1 MHAKALKNTMILATT
16 FSTASIYAAPISVP
30 FSEDFESFAFGTTPL
45 TVAAT
50 PNAIGSLVANPFDAA
65 STSLQIA
72 MEDAPA
78 AAYLLYG
85 EATALQ
91 DFTVSVTIQAQDAG
105 QDIDFGDGE
114 YGITAAGAINA
125 GSSPTDLAG
134 NPFLAYTSDSGY
146 KLFVDTGFNDNTQTL
161 VLRNGATNI
170 ATADV
175 SDLTD
180 FFDQLGFTLTLTGTY
195 QPNGDVELVGTLTDL
210 LTDAPGNDD
219 SASVTVT
226 VLAADRQLGD
236 EFGLFQF
243 HSDTGN
249 DAIAAYDNLLIDV
262 VPEPGVALL
271 GLAGLGLI
279 TSRRRD

>member
-1 MHAKALKNTMILATT
+1 MYAKAFKNTMILATT
-16 FSTASIYAAPISVP
+16 VSTASIYAGPISVP

-72 MEDAPA
+72 MEEAPA

-85 EATALQ
+85 EAPALQ

-125 GSSPTDLAG
+125 SSSPTDLAG
-134 NPFLAYTSDSGY
+134 NPFLAYTPDSGY

-210 LTDAPGNDD
+210 LTDAPGDDD
-219 SASVTVT
+219 SALVTVT

-236 EFGLFQF
+236 EFGFFQF

-279 TSRRRD
+279 AGRRRD